1 MATPK
6 VISESKVKFSDDTE
20 ITVCLLDDGRRI
32 IPETDMLK
40 AMRFFGLLRIFF
52 GRALPIWR
60 AVVRLPKPSEEA
72 IAFAPKN
79 PVDFSHGSM

>member
-1 MATPK
+1 MNEPK

-40 AMRFFGLLRIFF
+40 ALRSLGFNE
-52 GRALPIWR
+52 
-60 AVVRLPKPSEEA
+60 SE
-72 IAFAPKN
+72 INRIMTDKLN
-79 PVDFSHGSM
+79 KT

>member
-1 MATPK
+1 MNEPK

-40 AMRFFGLLRIFF
+40 ALKFLGFNESEINRIMTDK
-52 GRALPIWR
+52 LN
-60 AVVRLPKPSEEA
+60 KT
-72 IAFAPKN
+72 
-79 PVDFSHGSM
+79 

>member
-1 MATPK
+1 MATKK

-40 AMRFFGLLRIFF
+40 AMRSLGF
-52 GRALPIWR
+52 
-60 AVVRLPKPSEEA
+60 SEVE
-72 IAFAPKN
+72 IDQIMTDEINKI
-79 PVDFSHGSM
+79 

>member
-40 AMRFFGLLRIFF
+40 ALKFLGFNESEINRIMTDK
-52 GRALPIWR
+52 LNKI
-60 AVVRLPKPSEEA
+60 
-72 IAFAPKN
+72 
-79 PVDFSHGSM
+79 

>member
-40 AMRFFGLLRIFF
+40 AMRFLGF
-52 GRALPIWR
+52 
-60 AVVRLPKPSEEA
+60 SEVE
-72 IAFAPKN
+72 IDQIMTDEINKI
-79 PVDFSHGSM
+79 

>member
-32 IPETDMLK
+32 IPETPNTK
-40 AMRFFGLLRIFF
+40 
-52 GRALPIWR
+52 
-60 AVVRLPKPSEEA
+60 E
-72 IAFAPKN
+72 
-79 PVDFSHGSM
+79 